1 MSSRGGRHR
10 LTRRTRQELRMRP
23 EPRRRAG
30 FRATARALLSVATGL
45 LLTGGTAAILQHQDG
60 EFLPVAFSAED

>member
-1 MSSRGGRHR
+1 
-10 LTRRTRQELRMRP
+10 MRP